1 MSRRERRRTLDQVGA
16 QHAVTSS
23 ARVALVTGANRGLG
37 LAIARGL
44 AQRGQHV
51 LVSARSAEAARA
63 AIRSIATHPDLALT
77 PLALDVADP
86 VSVATAARQVQEH
99 VGRLDV
105 LVNNAGADYDEDQLP
120 SSVDLDLAR
129 HALEV
134 NLLGPWRT
142 CQTFLPLMRAGGY
155 GRIVNVS
162 SGAGSFE
169 ETGDAAA
176 PAYSVSKAGL
186 NMLTVKLAHEL
197 EGTGILVNAA
207 CPGWVRTRMGG
218 PGAPRSP
225 EQGADTPIWLA
236 TLPGGGP
243 SGGFFRDRR
252 RVPW

>member
-1 MSRRERRRTLDQVGA
+1 MS
-16 QHAVTSS
+16 SSPS
-23 ARVALVTGANRGLG
+23 ARVALVTGSNRGLG

-86 VSVATAARQVQEH
+86 VSVATAARQVQAH

-134 NLLGPWRT
+134 NLLGPWRM

-169 ETGDAAA
+169 ETSGAAA

-197 EGTGILVNAA
+197 EGSGILVNAA

-236 TLPGGGP
+236 SMRAPCPRPSTPGGSP
-243 SGGFFRDRR
+243 ASR
-252 RVPW
+252 

>member
-1 MSRRERRRTLDQVGA
+1 
-16 QHAVTSS
+16 
-23 ARVALVTGANRGLG
+23 VALVTGANRGLG
-37 LAIARGL
+37 LAIASGL
-44 AQRGQHV
+44 AQRGHHV
-51 LVSARSAEAARA
+51 LVSARYAEAA
-63 AIRSIATHPDLALT
+63 IRCIATRADLALI

-86 VSVATAARQVQEH
+86 ASVATAARDIHEGP
-99 VGRLDV
+99 GRLDV

-120 SSVDLDLAR
+120 
-129 HALEV
+129 
-134 NLLGPWRT
+134 

-169 ETGDAAA
+169 ETGGAAA

-197 EGTGILVNAA
+197 EGTGILVNAV
-207 CPGWVRTRMGG
+207 CPGWARTRMGG

-236 TLPGGGP
+236 TLPDGGP
-243 SGGFFRDRR
+243 SGGLFRDRR

>member
-1 MSRRERRRTLDQVGA
+1 M
-16 QHAVTSS
+16 
-23 ARVALVTGANRGLG
+23 ALVTGANRGLG
-37 LAIARGL
+37 LAIASGL
-44 AQRGQHV
+44 AQRGHHV
-51 LVSARSAEAARA
+51 LVSARYAEAAQV
-63 AIRSIATHPDLALT
+63 AIRSIATRPDLALT

-86 VSVATAARQVQEH
+86 ASVATAAREVQEH
-99 VGRLDV
+99 VGRLDL

-120 SSVDLDLAR
+120 STVDLALAR

-169 ETGDAAA
+169 ETGGAAA

-197 EGTGILVNAA
+197 DGTGILVNAA

-236 TLPGGGP
+236 TLPDGGP
-243 SGGFFRDRR
+243 SGGLFRDRR